1 MSYAI
6 NRSSRKVQGNSLQLK
21 TSGRFAAMLARSIND
36 LPQAGPIEIPVDDQ
50 HPPPRQV
57 WARQRRMMEA
67 QKVYFGPDGIR
78 SSWRSWV
85 FSVGLKIFDQG
96 ARWARLHHRGR
107 RNALDIQLVDRSVWL
122 PDLPPAF
129 DGYRI
134 LHLSDTHLDCLPELA
149 RVAARLLDGV
159 EVDLLALTGDVH
171 GHHRSP
177 LAASTGP
184 LAEVIGAVRVKDRR
198 LAVLG
203 NHDPADMAEA
213 LEELGFMVL
222 INQSTMLS
230 RQGQNIVVTGLDD
243 VHRFYT
249 PDALRALSQSPGGF
263 RLALVHSPEVADH
276 AAAAG
281 YAFYLC
287 GHTHGGQ
294 ICLPGG
300 RPIVTHLRRCRH
312 AGVGAWSSGRMLG
325 YTSRGLGVGDVP
337 LRFNSRGEV
346 SIITLR
352 RLVDV

>member
-1 MSYAI
+1 
-6 NRSSRKVQGNSLQLK
+6 
-21 TSGRFAAMLARSIND
+21 
-36 LPQAGPIEIPVDDQ
+36 
-50 HPPPRQV
+50 
-57 WARQRRMMEA
+57 MMEA

-78 SSWRSWV
+78 SSWRSGV

-159 EVDLLALTGDVH
+159 EVDLLALTGDIH

-249 PDALRALSQSPGGF
+249 PDALRALSQSPGGSAS
-263 RLALVHSPEVADH
+263 RSSIRPKSPIMRRRRDML
-276 AAAAG
+276 
-281 YAFYLC
+281 YLC